1 MEQNN
6 IRSIYVEMTPDLAQR
21 YLDTMRENRK
31 YDSRWVA
38 KLTEVIKNG
47 EWILD
52 GNCIKMDEN
61 GHLIDGQH
69 RLRAVV
75 ASGETVTM
83 EVKSG
88 FKHDAINVID
98 AFTKPRSLADVATLN
113 GIADAAATSCI
124 ISAYFRERN
133 GYSDTGRGT
142 KLSPTSMLRE
152 YNSRSGEWYRIVRE
166 SANVRRGKRTSLPL
180 LTGSQIG
187 GIAAYLIFDKG
198 HPFDVVFT
206 FFGQSLSSSAS
217 PNVNID
223 KLRTFLI
230 KNSMSPKKYPW
241 SIVHQA
247 IAKTWNAYI
256 SGREIRCLKY
266 QPNEERIEFI

>member
-1 MEQNN
+1 MKNTD
-6 IRSIYVEMTPDLAQR
+6 IRSTYVEMTPDLAQR

-31 YDSRWVA
+31 YDNRWVS

-52 GNCIKMDEN
+52 GNSIKMDEN

-69 RLRAVV
+69 RLRAVI
-75 ASGETVTM
+75 ASGETVVM

-88 FKHDAINVID
+88 FSHEAINVID

-113 GIADAAATSCI
+113 GIVDAAATSSI
-124 ISAYFRERN
+124 INAYFREKN

-142 KLSPTSMLRE
+142 KLSPTAMLKE
-152 YNSRSGEWYRIVRE
+152 YNSHTAEWYRIVRE
-166 SANVRRGKRTSLPL
+166 TTSVRRGKRTSLPL

-198 HPFDVVFT
+198 HPFDVVFS
-206 FFGQSLSSSAS
+206 FFEQSLSSNAS

-223 KLRTFLI
+223 KLRTALI

-241 SIVHQA
+241 SIIHQM
-247 IAKTWNAYI
+247 IAKTWNAYVTGKTVRLLRATNDENKI
-256 SGREIRCLKY
+256 D
-266 QPNEERIEFI
+266 FI